1 MISTNSVQ
9 RWEHRAEWPLA
20 GAAIAFLV
28 AYAWPILE
36 PGLSPDWKDVCR
48 AVIYLT
54 WVAFVLD
61 YIARLFLAEH
71 RAQFVG
77 RHIVDLLVIALPILR
92 PLRLLRLV
100 MLLRVLNRRA
110 ADSLRGRVITYVA
123 GATGLVITCSAL
135 AILDAERGHPGA
147 NINNYGDALWWA
159 LTTITTV
166 GYGDRYPV
174 TGSGRLV
181 AAGLMLAGIALL
193 GVVTAAIASWLI
205 EQVRQVEADAQAVTQ
220 HDLVQLKADIDA
232 LRQELRAAYPGNY
245 REQSGEQRDR

>member
-1 MISTNSVQ
+1 MISTNNVQ

-20 GAAIAFLV
+20 GAALAFLA

-36 PGLSPDWKDVCR
+36 PGLPSAGRAGCR
-48 AVIYLT
+48 VVIYLT
-54 WVAFVLD
+54 WVLFVLD
-61 YIARLFLAEH
+61 YVARLLLAEH
-71 RAQFVG
+71 RLQFVG
-77 RHIVDLLVIALPILR
+77 KHIVDLVVIALPILR

-100 MLLRVLNRRA
+100 MLLQVLNRRA

-123 GATGLVITCSAL
+123 GATALIITCAGL
-135 AILDAERGHPGA
+135 AILDAERGHRGA

-174 TGSGRLV
+174 TGQGRLV

-205 EQVRQVEADAQAVTQ
+205 EQVRQVEADAQVVTQ
-220 HDLVQLKADIDA
+220 HDLVRLRADIDA
-232 LRQELRAAYPGNY
+232 LRQELRAANSGN
-245 REQSGEQRDR
+245 RATGH